1 MAENM
6 LSDRPEYGR
15 TFNSVMWIV
24 GFIAA
29 VQVFAVGWAVMKR
42 EPAGNPGLEDPARSS
57 SSALSLS
64 TLPPERNVV
73 PRDAGSGLGIESRV
87 GPGDGIEE
95 LPESPVLSEGPVP
108 RADAAG
114 PNRPF
119 LSEPTFI
126 GPSDAGR
133 SLSEELAEA
142 ASTAP
147 PIEEPILER
156 LVSTGE
162 ELRSNGNM
170 QGALQALREA
180 ESALPDHP
188 RVMAELAAT
197 LSQMGLDN
205 KADAYWDRIRALGSG
220 RAGAYYRLAEQRL
233 KGEAA
238 PPDGSTGKIMGI
250 KAVKVN
256 EQPPGD
262 EGQKVALRV
271 VIEADAEARPTGQDL
286 ALLVYFYDRVDGEKV
301 DASTADTSYL
311 YPTEPY
317 DWSADGTEE
326 IVVNYHQPVFSEEQ
340 ERELGE
346 RRYYGYAIELY
357 YRDELQD
364 RVTLPEDIVELR
376 ESVQP
381 AAPPAESVPS
391 GPENALFPE
400 SLSP

>member
-1 MAENM
+1 M

-15 TFNSVMWIV
+15 TFHSVMWIV
-24 GFIAA
+24 GFLAA

-42 EPAGNPGLEDPARSS
+42 EPARNPGLEDPVRSS
-57 SSALSLS
+57 SSALSVP
-64 TLPPERNVV
+64 TLPPDRNVV
-73 PRDAGSGLGIESRV
+73 PRDAGSDIGIESRV
-87 GPGDGIEE
+87 GPGEGVGE
-95 LPESPVLSEGPVP
+95 PTESPVLSEGNVP
-108 RADAAG
+108 RTDAG
-114 PNRPF
+114 PSRPF

-162 ELRSNGNM
+162 ELRANGNM

-205 KADAYWDRIRALGSG
+205 KADAYWERIRALGSG

-238 PPDGSTGKIMGI
+238 PPDGSTGQIMGI
-250 KAVKVN
+250 KEVKVN
-256 EQPPGD
+256 EHPPGD

-271 VIEADAEARPTGQDL
+271 VIEADTEARPTGQDL

-317 DWSADGTEE
+317 DWTADGTEE

-340 ERELGE
+340 KRELGE

-364 RVTLPEDIVELR
+364 RVTLPQDIVELR

-381 AAPPAESVPS
+381 QEPPAESVPF